1 MNLHD
6 TIARLTGTVLKR
18 SPLANLDLRRHG
30 YNQAGQ
36 RTNQTRLYGDYV
48 TYTYDN
54 AGQLK
59 TAQAKESGG
68 SPSRLQEQF
77 GYLHDA
83 AGNLAFRT
91 NNALTEA
98 FAVNAVNEL
107 ATALPS
113 GTLTVAG
120 GTLPSATNV
129 TIAGN
134 AAVAAAL
141 YHNGTWALPGAAL
154 PSGAATY
161 VATARGSQGV
171 QATASVSV
179 FLPPSVTY
187 GYDPNGNLTNDGNR
201 SFTYDDENRLASV
214 WVANVWRADFVY
226 DGKMR
231 LRERFESVWAGGTR
245 MTNAVTFYVYDGNV
259 VVQERNANNLPAVTY
274 TRGLDLGGSLQG
286 AGGVGGLL
294 ARTDNSVLA
303 TQPLAA
309 HAYYHADGN
318 GNITCL
324 INSSNAVMA
333 RYLYDPFGRILS
345 QSGSLAAANLYRFSS
360 KEFHVNSGMYYYLY
374 RFYDSSLQR
383 WLNTDP
389 LEEAGGLNLYGFV
402 ANNPT
407 TRSDPLGLLS
417 PACARAMQE
426 LANASANF
434 GAAPV
439 PLTSYALNEAIDA
452 AVAACG
458 PDLPPMPPPQPFPK
472 PYGPVCGPGGY
483 RYPPGHPPPQHQSYC
498 DRHPAVCRAGVAVG
512 AGLVAAGVVVI
523 ILSTGGTGGLAL
535 AAGAAAL

>member
-1 MNLHD
+1 MTTKN
-6 TIARLTGTVLKR
+6 TVRPRARRVTGRCRTDFAYGGGMRPRGQSAWTGSAWSAIWTV
-18 SPLANLDLRRHG
+18 H
-30 YNQAGQ
+30 
-36 RTNQTRLYGDYV
+36 
-48 TYTYDN
+48 
-54 AGQLK
+54 
-59 TAQAKESGG
+59 
-68 SPSRLQEQF
+68 
-77 GYLHDA
+77 
-83 AGNLAFRT
+83 
-91 NNALTEA
+91 
-98 FAVNAVNEL
+98 
-107 ATALPS
+107 
-113 GTLTVAG
+113 
-120 GTLPSATNV
+120 
-129 TIAGN
+129 
-134 AAVAAAL
+134 
-141 YHNGTWALPGAAL
+141 
-154 PSGAATY
+154 
-161 VATARGSQGV
+161 
-171 QATASVSV
+171 
-179 FLPPSVTY
+179 
-187 GYDPNGNLTNDGNR
+187 
-201 SFTYDDENRLASV
+201 
-214 WVANVWRADFVY
+214 
-226 DGKMR
+226 
-231 LRERFESVWAGGTR
+231 
-245 MTNAVTFYVYDGNV
+245 YVYDGNAA
-259 VVQERNANNLPAVTY
+259 VQEPDGNNIPRVSY
-274 TRGLDLGGSLQG
+274 TRGRGLSGTMQG
-286 AGGVGGLL
+286 AGGIGGLL
-294 ARTDNSVLA
+294 ARTDLSTLI
-303 TQPLAA
+303 TQPSTA

-434 GAAPV
+434 GAAPG